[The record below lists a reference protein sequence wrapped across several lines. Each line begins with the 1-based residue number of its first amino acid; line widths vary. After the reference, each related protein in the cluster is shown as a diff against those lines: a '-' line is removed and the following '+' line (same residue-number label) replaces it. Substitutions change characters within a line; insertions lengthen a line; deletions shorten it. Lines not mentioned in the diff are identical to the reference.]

1 MVRYKVQGNIF
12 QGNIYKVYFIQ
23 SVLENRFLD
32 WNMISLSPYQILH
45 QKINNISCFTDI
57 FLENKNKIVIK

>member
-32 WNMISLSPYQILH
+32 WNMIYLSPYQIVH
-45 QKINNISCFTDI
+45 QKVKY
-57 FLENKNKIVIK
+57 FLFYGYFSGKQEQNSD